1 MEQEKKKEEKKK
13 EKKYSGLQCCP
24 VQRGGQRR
32 RRRRD
37 YVESQSLL
45 LDRLCNV
52 DTLVRVL
59 KISESKKRYGEK
71 ADDSNEQTTE
81 TV

>member
-59 KISESKKRYGEK
+59 KLSESKKRYGGKGGRLERT
-71 ADDSNEQTTE
+71 DN
-81 TV
+81 